1 MLYWGAVM
9 QISTRPSDRFDSTTQ
24 ATNIPLIELIP
35 LAHRPFKDPLKRKIV
50 FLFSSPGAI
59 QHVKHWAKD
68 LIEGGAPVL
77 SLSQGVTDS
86 LKLEGI
92 TPSWQSQ
99 TPSIKGVVKGLRI
112 DAESILGEPLK
123 NFIVVHPG
131 ALGTNLKQS
140 LFLMGTGLEIRNLPV
155 YQSIMPSKAIEQ
167 YNAVKDTKNFEWFFF
182 SGSAVK
188 NFKKLCQDPSHIEKN
203 QWKIFCIG
211 QTSLDQFKNW
221 GIHPQSISYAESQEM
236 MEKKS

>member
-1 MLYWGAVM
+1 M
-9 QISTRPSDRFDSTTQ
+9 QISTRPSDRFETSSQ
-24 ATNIPLIELIP
+24 ASNIPLIELIP
-35 LAHRPFKDPLKRKIV
+35 LAHRPFKDPLKRKLV

-59 QHVKHWAKD
+59 KYVKSWAKQMID
-68 LIEGGAPVL
+68 GGALVL

-86 LKLEGI
+86 LKSEGI
-92 TPSWQSQ
+92 IPSWQSKI
-99 TPSIKGVVKGLRI
+99 PSIKGVVKGLQSEG
-112 DAESILGEPLK
+112 ESIFEGPLK
-123 NFIVVHPG
+123 EFIVVHPG

-140 LFLMGTGLEIRNLPV
+140 LFHLGTGLEIRNLPV
-155 YQSIMPSKAIEQ
+155 YQSIMPPQAQQQ
-167 YNAVKDTKNFEWFFF
+167 YEAVKHTQNLEWFFF

-188 NFKKLCQDPSHIEKN
+188 NFKKLCQNPSYIEEN

-221 GIHPQSISYAESQEM
+221 GIQPQSISYAESQEM